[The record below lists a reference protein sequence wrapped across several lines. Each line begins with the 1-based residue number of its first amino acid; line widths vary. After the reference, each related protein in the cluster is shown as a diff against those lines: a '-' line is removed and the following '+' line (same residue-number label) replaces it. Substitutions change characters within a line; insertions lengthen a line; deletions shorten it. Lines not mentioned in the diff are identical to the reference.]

1 MKGKGFNSNIYLG
14 GPGARN
20 ILWPPPPPP
29 ELFRQGFF
37 SSLLFSFEE
46 ELEDEVQELG
56 LSFGELSHQLAVAR
70 SEANSTLHSLNAK
83 IKELEDVKDNA
94 QVESQ
99 MANHKHKQ
107 VII

>member
-1 MKGKGFNSNIYLG
+1 M
-14 GPGARN
+14 
-20 ILWPPPPPP
+20 
-29 ELFRQGFF
+29 
-37 SSLLFSFEE
+37 
-46 ELEDEVQELG
+46 QELG

-70 SEANSTLHSLNAK
+70 NESNSHLHSLNAK

-107 VII
+107 VIIVFFDSQINISH

>member
-1 MKGKGFNSNIYLG
+1 MNYFVVTNFYLFDTK
-14 GPGARN
+14 ADKVHR
-20 ILWPPPPPP
+20 I
-29 ELFRQGFF
+29 Q
-37 SSLLFSFEE
+37 

-70 SEANSTLHSLNAK
+70 NEANSNLHSLNAK

-94 QVESQ
+94 QVETQ

-107 VII
+107 VMIVQTVKLRKIL

>member
-1 MKGKGFNSNIYLG
+1 MITFI
-14 GPGARN
+14 
-20 ILWPPPPPP
+20 
-29 ELFRQGFF
+29 FH
-37 SSLLFSFEE
+37 LLDIIADKVNRIQ

-56 LSFGELSHQLAVAR
+56 LSFGELSHQLAVSR

-99 MANHKHKQ
+99 MTNHKHKQ
-107 VII
+107 VLHHLYGVFMSDILPKL

>member
-1 MKGKGFNSNIYLG
+1 MFDLCDIIADKVNRI
-14 GPGARN
+14 
-20 ILWPPPPPP
+20 
-29 ELFRQGFF
+29 Q
-37 SSLLFSFEE
+37 

-70 SEANSTLHSLNAK
+70 SEANSNLHSLNAK

-107 VII
+107 VLHCLYVVFLRFILYISNHNEKLA